1 MARNLKKILF
11 IVNPIAG
18 GKDKCRFNSLLK
30 STLPSDFEY
39 KIVVWDDPDIDF
51 TTFINENA
59 DADTGII
66 AAVGGDGTVNRVA
79 SQLLNTDLVLAII
92 PYGSGNGI
100 AHHLSIPMNTKKA
113 IELLEIGKIVTID
126 ACEMNEKHFFTSA
139 GVGFDAYICKLF
151 AESGKRGMISY
162 LRLVLNTYT
171 RYPSRKYTLRI
182 DGLKIKERAFLITAA
197 NANQYGGNAKIAP
210 GASLQDGLIDVVIM
224 KKPNFFQSIILA
236 IRLFNGSIN
245 SSSLVTSYR
254 ASSLSIKMKK
264 KGAVHYDGEHDTMK
278 KRINIKVLPDA
289 LKVIVSPGSRL

>member
-1 MARNLKKILF
+1 MVKNLKKILF

-18 GKDKCRFNSLLK
+18 GKDKCKFEDLLK
-30 STLPSDFEY
+30 SILSDDIKY
-39 KIVVWDDPDIDF
+39 KIALWDDPQMDF
-51 TTFINENA
+51 ATMISEHS
-59 DADTGII
+59 DPDTGII

-79 SQLLNTDLVLAII
+79 SQLLYSDLVLAII

-100 AHHLSIPMNTKKA
+100 AHHLSIPMKTSKA
-113 IELLEIGKIVTID
+113 LQLLEMGKVVTID
-126 ACEMNEKHFFTSA
+126 SCEMNDKHFFTSA

-171 RYPSRKYTLRI
+171 RYPSRKYSLLI
-182 DGLKIKERAFLITAA
+182 DDKKVKERAFLITAA

-210 GASLQDGLIDVVIM
+210 KASLQDGLIDIVIM
-224 KKPNFFQSIILA
+224 KKPNFFQSLILA

-289 LKVIVSPGSRL
+289 LKVIVSAKSQL